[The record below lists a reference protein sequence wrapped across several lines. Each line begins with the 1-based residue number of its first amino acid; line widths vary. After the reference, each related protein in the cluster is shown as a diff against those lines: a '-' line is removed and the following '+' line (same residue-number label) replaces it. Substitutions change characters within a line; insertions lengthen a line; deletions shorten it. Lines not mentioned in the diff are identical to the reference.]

1 MSMDYELEQTP
12 KSSRSYILTM
22 FLAFF
27 VGWLGIHRF
36 YTGYI
41 VIGVI
46 QLLTLG
52 GCGLWALIDVI
63 SLVLNKYKDADGN
76 ELDCHN
82 AGCAMIVGI
91 ILVLNFIMG
100 GLGSLLS
107 MFKH

>member
-1 MSMDYELEQTP
+1 MDYEIEQAP

-76 ELDCHN
+76 ELDGHN

>member
-1 MSMDYELEQTP
+1 
-12 KSSRSYILTM
+12 
-22 FLAFF
+22 
-27 VGWLGIHRF
+27 
-36 YTGYI
+36 
-41 VIGVI
+41 
-46 QLLTLG
+46 LLTLG

-76 ELDCHN
+76 ELDGHN

>member
-22 FLAFF
+22 LLAFF

-76 ELDCHN
+76 ELDGHN

>member
-1 MSMDYELEQTP
+1 MDYELEQTP

-22 FLAFF
+22 LLAFF

-76 ELDCHN
+76 ELDGHN